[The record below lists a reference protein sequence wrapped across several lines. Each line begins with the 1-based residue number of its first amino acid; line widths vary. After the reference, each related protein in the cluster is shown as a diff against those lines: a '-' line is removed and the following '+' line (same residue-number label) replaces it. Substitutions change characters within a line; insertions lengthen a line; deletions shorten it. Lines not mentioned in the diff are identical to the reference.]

1 MLTTRFGQVVV
12 SRIAYRAR
20 AAADLHPGDAVLNL
34 PAEKH
39 SHGLRRL
46 AALEAARGSFEDAAA
61 AIGRATTVQVGKRQ
75 VEQLAAAAAV
85 DVDGFYAAHA
95 PAPAPADDVL
105 VLSFDAKGVV
115 MRPDGLRAATAT
127 AAASQKLTGRLSK
140 GEKRNRK
147 RMAEVA
153 AVYDLT
159 PVPRTVDDILPEPD
173 RRGAATPAPTAAG
186 KWLHASVGDDRGN
199 TRVDHTGDVASQAD
213 VRAALA
219 IRPGALVVPALPRGR
234 PHPQRAA
241 HVRTGIPVPP
251 RPTTAPPRRC
261 SHQLKPAIAGRP
273 TGTSRHRPRLRD
285 LRPEPSGS

>member
-34 PAEKH
+34 PVEKH

-46 AALEAARGSFEDAAA
+46 AALEAARGSFEHAAA

-95 PAPAPADDVL
+95 PAPAPAEDVL
-105 VLSFDAKGVV
+105 VLSFDAKAVV

-140 GEKRNRK
+140 GGN
-147 RMAEVA
+147 ATA
-153 AVYDLT
+153 SGW
-159 PVPRTVDDILPEPD
+159 PR
-173 RRGAATPAPTAAG
+173 
-186 KWLHASVGDDRGN
+186 S
-199 TRVDHTGDVASQAD
+199 
-213 VRAALA
+213 
-219 IRPGALVVPALPRGR
+219 
-234 PHPQRAA
+234 
-241 HVRTGIPVPP
+241 PP
-251 RPTTAPPRRC
+251 CTT
-261 SHQLKPAIAGRP
+261 
-273 TGTSRHRPRLRD
+273 
-285 LRPEPSGS
+285 